1 LLIAVKVSSLY
12 SAQLWA
18 HTSSSLWVSLRFIH
32 TTHPPL
38 YLGNIYIP
46 PSGSPLLQPVP
57 RPTRYDEL
65 YGVLSSLEGCIFVGG
80 DFNGHIESVSTS
92 SSADLGR
99 FCGQDP
105 SGRQLVKLAEQTELV
120 ICTGCVSGDLEAL
133 PTYRATART
142 SATRPDHILVSS
154 LLHDCIQSVTV
165 ATELKGSDH
174 YSITT
179 SFALPML
186 SATLSDTS
194 HLGVPLRQVH
204 WKGGC
209 RLDYVHHLELAAP
222 ALGRCTDLALAGH
235 VEQAMDTL
243 SQVLVHAAHAADMRM
258 YTVRLGSQ
266 ARTRPHQPFYDQE
279 CVRLKRDFRRAGRL
293 HGFSAPLVRGLE
305 RHYHSYV
312 RSRKRVWLMSQ
323 LEECVALFHTC
334 PRQFWRTFRG
344 HPPSL
349 PLPLHDHEVWGPF
362 MSGFTL
368 GDLGTPDEPLLHLS
382 EVAYP
387 TTLGP
392 DASLNHPFTLPE
404 MEDAL
409 SALHTGRS
417 VGFQGFPSE
426 FLRFAQ
432 RPPDPQTGR
441 QDPHILAPILLTI
454 VNAMFQ
460 AGTIPPHFNV
470 SRVVPVFKPG
480 AKDVLDTAN
489 YRPLAVP
496 EPFMRLYATLLNTRL
511 IRHVESKGLRCQA
524 QTGFRPGFSTLHQ
537 LFAVQHFIDL
547 ATKDHPL
554 FLCSL
559 DLSKAYDRVPR
570 SLLWEALAR
579 VGVPDQ
585 FLAAVKSLYEDA
597 QVTLCVGGTSGSLLK
612 PRVGILQGS
621 PISPTLFGLFS
632 DGLIRYIEARCPG
645 VGPATRDG
653 RYVPIQGYADDYK
666 LLAKSQEELQDH
678 LLPASSEWCK
688 IAHMRVSVPKSHS
701 MLFPTS
707 QEPPPPL
714 MYEGQPLPQVTQARH
729 LGVMLST
736 AAGIGATFGHLR
748 GKMWG
753 AWSTISRRYGNLK
766 CATSIGILL
775 RLFLACVVPAC
786 SYGCEVWSLRV
797 FSRSASRPSAKDLTK
812 DFLTMIRM
820 ILGVRQTVRTDVL
833 LAEVGVWPLQ
843 HIWFKRVVT
852 FWNSLVALPADHL
865 YASIHRDSCYYGVTT
880 RSPSW
885 AGCFLSALRRL
896 GYPYAADCQ
905 RPHPIDMDTF
915 LGLIR
920 QANTLPV
927 ASLHVS
933 PRLAPTDPQLCTYV
947 RWFAR
952 PTTAQRSRL
961 FYLSLDVAKVRLFL
975 RFRLGVHGLP
985 IDMGRRQ
992 RLPRLQRLCDM
1003 CGSSVGDEHH
1013 FVFHC
1018 PALSAVRDRYPQLFN
1033 GPSRSLRQF
1042 IWHADL
1048 RAVVS
1053 FISDA
1058 FQARADLSRLR

>member
-1 LLIAVKVSSLY
+1 MLQETLQKYIDPNIFRGYQLFCSPPEVSREKTGRGLLIAVKVSSLY

-32 TTHPPL
+32 ATHPPL
-38 YLGNIYIP
+38 YLGNVYIP

-65 YGVLSSLEGCIFVGG
+65 YGVLSSLDGCIFVGG
-80 DFNGHIESVSTS
+80 DFNGHIEYVSTS
-92 SSADLGR
+92 SSPDLGH

-105 SGRQLVKLAEQTELV
+105 SACQLVKLAEQTELV
-120 ICTGCVSGDLEAL
+120 ICTGRVSGDLDAP

-154 LLHDCIQSVTV
+154 LL
-165 ATELKGSDH
+165 
-174 YSITT
+174 
-179 SFALPML
+179 
-186 SATLSDTS
+186 
-194 HLGVPLRQVH
+194 
-204 WKGGC
+204 
-209 RLDYVHHLELAAP
+209 
-222 ALGRCTDLALAGH
+222 
-235 VEQAMDTL
+235 
-243 SQVLVHAAHAADMRM
+243 
-258 YTVRLGSQ
+258 
-266 ARTRPHQPFYDQE
+266 PHQPFYDQE
-279 CVRLKRDFRRAGRL
+279 CVRLKRDWRRAGRL

-305 RHYHSYV
+305 RGYHSYV
-312 RSRKRVWLMSQ
+312 RSRKRAWLMSQ

-368 GDLGTPDEPLLHLS
+368 GDLGTPDEPLMPLS

-392 DASLNHPFTLPE
+392 DASLNQPFTLPE

-454 VNAMFQ
+454 ANAMFQ
-460 AGTIPPHFNV
+460 AGTIPLQFNV

-559 DLSKAYDRVPR
+559 DSSKAYDRVPR

-579 VGVPDQ
+579 VGVPAQ

-597 QVTLCVGGTSGSLLK
+597 QVTLCVGGTSGALLK

-632 DGLIRYIEARCPG
+632 DGLIRYIEAWCPG

-666 LLAKSQEELQDH
+666 LLAKSHEELQDH

-688 IAHMRVSVPKSHS
+688 IAHMRVSVPKSHA

-707 QEPPPPL
+707 QEPPP
-714 MYEGQPLPQVTQARH
+714 
-729 LGVMLST
+729 S
-736 AAGIGATFGHLR
+736 
-748 GKMWG
+748 
-753 AWSTISRRYGNLK
+753 
-766 CATSIGILL
+766 
-775 RLFLACVVPAC
+775 
-786 SYGCEVWSLRV
+786 SYV
-797 FSRSASRPSAKDLTK
+797 
-812 DFLTMIRM
+812 
-820 ILGVRQTVRTDVL
+820 
-833 LAEVGVWPLQ
+833 
-843 HIWFKRVVT
+843 
-852 FWNSLVALPADHL
+852 
-865 YASIHRDSCYYGVTT
+865 
-880 RSPSW
+880 
-885 AGCFLSALRRL
+885 
-896 GYPYAADCQ
+896 
-905 RPHPIDMDTF
+905 
-915 LGLIR
+915 
-920 QANTLPV
+920 
-927 ASLHVS
+927 
-933 PRLAPTDPQLCTYV
+933 
-947 RWFAR
+947 
-952 PTTAQRSRL
+952 
-961 FYLSLDVAKVRLFL
+961 
-975 RFRLGVHGLP
+975 
-985 IDMGRRQ
+985 
-992 RLPRLQRLCDM
+992 
-1003 CGSSVGDEHH
+1003 
-1013 FVFHC
+1013 
-1018 PALSAVRDRYPQLFN
+1018 
-1033 GPSRSLRQF
+1033 
-1042 IWHADL
+1042 
-1048 RAVVS
+1048 
-1053 FISDA
+1053 
-1058 FQARADLSRLR
+1058 